1 MMIANMHYYEHSIN
15 YNSYIIMKVK
25 LLGFPFIIFSI
36 KITHYILRKVISF
49 QSYKETMKNIEQ
61 SYLRH

>member
-1 MMIANMHYYEHSIN
+1 MMIANMHYYEHSID
-15 YNSYIIMKVK
+15 
-25 LLGFPFIIFSI
+25 FPFIIFSI

>member
-1 MMIANMHYYEHSIN
+1 MMIANMHYYKHSIN
-15 YNSYIIMKVK
+15 YNSYI
-25 LLGFPFIIFSI
+25 PFIIFSI

>member
-1 MMIANMHYYEHSIN
+1 MMIANMHYYKHSIN
-15 YNSYIIMKVK
+15 YNI
-25 LLGFPFIIFSI
+25 PFIIFSI

-49 QSYKETMKNIEQ
+49 LSYKETIKNIEQ

>member
-1 MMIANMHYYEHSIN
+1 MMIANMHYYKHSIN
-15 YNSYIIMKVK
+15 YNSYIII
-25 LLGFPFIIFSI
+25 PFIIFSI